1 LLSIMVGFPAVLF
14 GDVAAWLLRAGQ
26 DFAVSV

>member
-1 LLSIMVGFPAVLF
+1 MVGFLAVLF